1 MTMLDLP
8 SLPFTRWQTSLV
20 SRNRRRED
28 EDSTARITERQEEL
42 AQAMTDGA
50 PSLASYLRMKLDLVR
65 KDLSDA
71 LALPRQ
77 LTSEEAFEPPLD
89 LEGELHEAWNGQV
102 VSGQASQPAYW
113 TVCHIPWLEAGLLG
127 NDPVATFSTKT
138 PGKRNSNLDNLT
150 RDALR
155 HLGGLP
161 HIRGNVTAF
170 SDCPLARAYW
180 RRRIA
185 VEAAAQAQGRL
196 TVESAHNA
204 LHRSGQVWETFI
216 LVAIKRL
223 TVLNHPKTRAA
234 LVAHIAAT
242 PKITREA
249 VAESARRLARRG
261 LSYSL
266 DMLSWDE
273 LVEIAAGG
281 RPAAP
286 PSQRSGRRRIF
297 GR

>member
-8 SLPFTRWQTSLV
+8 TVPFTRWQRGLV
-20 SRNRRRED
+20 SRNRLRED
-28 EDSTARITERQEEL
+28 EASAARIAERQGEL
-42 AQAMTDGA
+42 AQAMTGGA
-50 PSLASYLRMKLDLVR
+50 QSLASYLRRKLDLVGN
-65 KDLSDA
+65 DLSGA

-77 LTSEEAFEPPLD
+77 LTAEEAFEPPLD
-89 LEGELHEAWNGQV
+89 LEAELHEAWSGQV

-113 TVCHIPWLEAGLLG
+113 TVCHIPWLEEGLLG

-138 PGKRNSNLDNLT
+138 PGKRNPNLDKLT

-161 HIRGNVTAF
+161 HIRGNVTAY

-180 RRRIA
+180 RRRLA
-185 VEAAAQAQGRL
+185 AEAAAQAQTGL
-196 TVESAHNA
+196 TVESAHYA
-204 LHRSGQVWETFI
+204 LHRNEEVWARFI
-216 LVAIKRL
+216 GVALKSL
-223 TVLNHPKTRAA
+223 TVLNHPKARAA

-242 PKITREA
+242 PKITREE
-249 VAESARRLARRG
+249 VAESGRRLARRG

-273 LVEIAAGG
+273 LVEIAAGR
-281 RPAAP
+281 RP
-286 PSQRSGRRRIF
+286 RRRIF

>member
-8 SLPFTRWQTSLV
+8 TVPFTRWQRSLV
-20 SRNRRRED
+20 SRNRLRED
-28 EDSTARITERQEEL
+28 EDSSARIMERQEEL

-50 PSLASYLRMKLDLVR
+50 QSLASYLRMQLDLVG
-65 KDLSDA
+65 KDLSEA

-77 LTSEEAFEPPLD
+77 LTAEEAFEPPLD
-89 LEGELHEAWNGQV
+89 LEEELHEAWSGQV
-102 VSGQASQPAYW
+102 ASGQASQPAYW
-113 TVCHIPWLEAGLLG
+113 TVCHIPWLEEGLLG

-138 PGKRNSNLDNLT
+138 PGRRNPNREKLT
-150 RDALR
+150 RDTLR
-155 HLGGLP
+155 NLGGLP

-180 RRRIA
+180 RRRVA
-185 VEAAAQAQGRL
+185 VEAAAQAQTGL

-204 LHRSGQVWETFI
+204 LHRSGQVWETFV

-223 TVLNHPKTRAA
+223 TVLNHPKARAA

-242 PKITREA
+242 PKITREE
-249 VAESARRLARRG
+249 VAESGRRLARRG

-273 LVEIAAGG
+273 LVEIAAGR
-281 RPAAP
+281 RPTAA
-286 PSQRSGRRRIF
+286 PSQRSGLGRLIRR
-297 GR
+297 

>member
-1 MTMLDLP
+1 MIELP
-8 SLPFTRWQTSLV
+8 STQFTNWQGSLV
-20 SRNRRRED
+20 SRNRRGEN
-28 EDSTARITERQEEL
+28 ETSAEEISERQQEL
-42 AQAMTDGA
+42 SHSMSGGAQAF
-50 PSLASYLRMKLDLVR
+50 ASYLRLQLDLVG

-89 LEGELHEAWNGQV
+89 LEVELHEAWNGQV
-102 VSGQASQPAYW
+102 RPGQASQPAYW
-113 TVCHIPWLEAGLLG
+113 TVCHIPWLEDGLLG

-138 PGKRNSNLDNLT
+138 PGRRNSNLDNLT

-242 PKITREA
+242 PKITREE
-249 VAESARRLARRG
+249 VAESGRRLARRG

-281 RPAAP
+281 RPASP
-286 PSQRSGRRRIF
+286 TSQRSGLGRILRR
-297 GR
+297 